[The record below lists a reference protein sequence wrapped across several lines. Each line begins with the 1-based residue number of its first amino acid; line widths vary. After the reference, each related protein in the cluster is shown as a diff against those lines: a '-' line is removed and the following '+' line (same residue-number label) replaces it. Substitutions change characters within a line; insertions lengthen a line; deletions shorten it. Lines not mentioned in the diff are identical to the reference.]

1 MQKITDTKLIQQ
13 KINEYK
19 NILPAQYKHN
29 KPETKEIREVLML
42 KHVENTFILCNNN
55 NTEIGTFTDEDI
67 IKYITL
73 KIENNIQQN
82 IYINIIEK
90 YICTVSYENNKLID
104 IKFKSHKE
112 SPFMGDIEMLISL
125 NDRLKKYESHDNYL
139 MRNNI
144 RYFIYKFNVYI
155 LHIISLITEQLKN
168 DLSRKTIRE
177 SLIKYSCGL
186 SYRIS
191 KYVKSQFDA
200 LNNNID
206 EIKKQMSEIAE
217 QYSSIQNR
225 LDTAKPADIQLIEIQ
240 PADIQPAGIQPIVYQ
255 VMATD
260 NLIASDKKPDIQ
272 SMITSDIIEEIFN
285 TKDKTDMQYA
295 KIAQENSHLNT
306 QSNAYNL
313 INNDIKTTA
322 QDTKQKTGL
331 DITTIFN
338 SENGFESDTE
348 NDENCKSNKY
358 VIDGDISE

>member
-1 MQKITDTKLIQQ
+1 MQKITETNLIQQ

-42 KHVENTFILCNNN
+42 KHVENTFILCNENE
-55 NTEIGTFTDEDI
+55 TEIGTFTDEDI

-168 DLSRKTIRE
+168 DISRKTIRE

-191 KYVKSQFDA
+191 KYVKSQFDT

-225 LDTAKPADIQLIEIQ
+225 LNTVKPV
-240 PADIQPAGIQPIVYQ
+240 DIQPAGIQPVIYQ

-260 NLIASDKKPDIQ
+260 NLIASDKKTDIQ

-285 TKDKTDMQYA
+285 TKEKTDIQYA
-295 KIAQENSHLNT
+295 KIAQENSYLNT
-306 QSNAYNL
+306 QSNAFNL
-313 INNDIKTTA
+313 INNDIKTTT
-322 QDTKQKTGL
+322 QDTKQNKAGL

-348 NDENCKSNKY
+348 NDDNCKSNKY